1 MKAELVLDLVVS
13 DIISE
18 MFLFLILQPEFRNR
32 LDKRKQDRIAAIVIL
47 QFFPTILNFA
57 STHSSKSLGITQ
69 TAGELP
75 SRKFYLSLFL
85 FFIVLL

>member
-57 STHSSKSLGITQ
+57 STHSSKLNENSQKNDTIDCFHSILMTN
-69 TAGELP
+69 
-75 SRKFYLSLFL
+75 K
-85 FFIVLL
+85 